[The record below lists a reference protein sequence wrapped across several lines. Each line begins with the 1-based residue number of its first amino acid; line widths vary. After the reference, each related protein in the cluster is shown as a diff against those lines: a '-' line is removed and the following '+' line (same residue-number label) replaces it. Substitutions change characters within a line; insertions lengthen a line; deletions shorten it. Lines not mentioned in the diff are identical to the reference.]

1 MTLDGGAASWRL
13 AACAASFYP
22 ANYHE
27 HFAEL
32 DGHNFTTNVLF
43 T

>member
-1 MTLDGGAASWRL
+1 MRFDGGAASWKL

-27 HFAEL
+27 QFAEL
-32 DGHNFTTNVLF
+32 DAHNSSLL
-43 T
+43 